1 VGAEESLYLPLR
13 NENVANWQIVHK
25 HKKKERAKMCHF
37 FIFFF
42 QFKENARFSID
53 MIRFEQCTLIE
64 TIYCPNE

>member
-25 HKKKERAKMCHF
+25 HKKKERAKMFVFCF
-37 FIFFF
+37 CFF

-53 MIRFEQCTLIE
+53 MIRFEQCTLRDNILS
-64 TIYCPNE
+64 N